1 MQERTFELAGGSLHY
16 EVKDGKA
23 WINGYA
29 GTDSEVVI
37 PGELDGCPVIVLG
50 KKAFLSTVPV
60 RKYCTGQI
68 QGDVARSDCKRKLR
82 RKSEVENNHKSRYLF
97 QRY

>member
-37 PGELDGCPVIVLG
+37 PGELDGC
-50 KKAFLSTVPV
+50 S
-60 RKYCTGQI
+60 GQ
-68 QGDVARSDCKRKLR
+68 SD
-82 RKSEVENNHKSRYLF
+82 
-97 QRY
+97 